1 MSLQL
6 SSALGSGVSKL
17 RVNCFVPF
25 PLCRDMVLFQPNSPI
40 SSSKVL
46 AMYRKEPFTI
56 HASYANPES
65 TPTGKPEIGLLSID
79 TAAVHSC
86 LQLCCVARREIGL
99 WCGEAR
105 CGEGRGGE
113 GRGGVR
119 VVW

>member
-1 MSLQL
+1 MHDAALMSLQL
-6 SSALGSGVSKL
+6 LSALGSGVSKL

-65 TPTGKPEIGLLSID
+65 TPTGKPEIGLLSVD
-79 TAAVHSC
+79 SCCAQLPAVV
-86 LQLCCVARREIGL
+86 LCS
-99 WCGEAR
+99 
-105 CGEGRGGE
+105 EG
-113 GRGGVR
+113 
-119 VVW
+119 